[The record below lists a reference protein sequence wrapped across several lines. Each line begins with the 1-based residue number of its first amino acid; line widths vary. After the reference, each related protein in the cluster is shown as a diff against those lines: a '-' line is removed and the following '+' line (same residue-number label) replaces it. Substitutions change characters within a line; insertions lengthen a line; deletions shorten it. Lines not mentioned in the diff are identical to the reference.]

1 MTRARAA
8 RTLAAV
14 LERRALAAVTL
25 ASLLGLFAQLL
36 FFHEPLGLNA
46 LLVTALFLAAAW
58 TQRDPAAPVRAR
70 DAWLPASALAFAAF
84 CMVRAD
90 APLLAFDVLATIGL
104 AAATVSAWSGVPVS
118 ALPVAQ
124 VLAEGWSLGERAVLG
139 AADVAIPAWPR
150 LRVARR
156 RFDRVSGYVGGI
168 GLAAPF
174 VVVFALL
181 FSSADAVFARSLE
194 NVFDLKRIADALAEA
209 PGRLLI
215 ALAFAWPVAGAMAA
229 LWRVPRDYLTSRSRA
244 MLAGESATV
253 ALVLIAALFAAFV
266 TLQLAYLFGGR
277 DTLDAAAITY
287 SAYAR
292 RGFFELIA
300 AVALVGALLFGLELA
315 VQGRGRAYLGAA
327 LTLLA
332 LTAVVLASAWYRL
345 DLYQQ
350 AYGWTELRFYATTAI
365 AFLALA
371 LAIFGWSVARGRMS
385 YALQP
390 LALAVVLVALGANA
404 IGPAAFVARANIAR
418 VLDPSGLPADASRN
432 FDADTLVGLGGGA
445 IAELVDAFPRLPL
458 SQRLY
463 ADILL
468 RIALSRVDE
477 DRTPDWQGWNF
488 ERERARVALVRARDE
503 LLR

>member
-124 VLAEGWSLGERAVLG
+124 VLAEGWSLAERVVLG

-277 DTLDAAAITY
+277 DTLDAAAI
-287 SAYAR
+287 
-292 RGFFELIA
+292 
-300 AVALVGALLFGLELA
+300 
-315 VQGRGRAYLGAA
+315 
-327 LTLLA
+327 
-332 LTAVVLASAWYRL
+332 
-345 DLYQQ
+345 
-350 AYGWTELRFYATTAI
+350 
-365 AFLALA
+365 
-371 LAIFGWSVARGRMS
+371 
-385 YALQP
+385 
-390 LALAVVLVALGANA
+390 
-404 IGPAAFVARANIAR
+404 
-418 VLDPSGLPADASRN
+418 
-432 FDADTLVGLGGGA
+432 
-445 IAELVDAFPRLPL
+445 
-458 SQRLY
+458 
-463 ADILL
+463 
-468 RIALSRVDE
+468 
-477 DRTPDWQGWNF
+477 
-488 ERERARVALVRARDE
+488 
-503 LLR
+503 